1 MQLNRTLLDDIQL
14 GDMYDRIDPHSQTR
28 GSYNHIF
35 YVLRLH
41 PEVHNIISRVE
52 SGENTDDL
60 IEGEISQAIS
70 TLFHENLHWWQYI
83 GSTSGLIMSLSLPAQ
98 ISSSLTYFK
107 QCLELSG
114 NKKPIS
120 IYSDNN
126 PRDNLTDDPE
136 FMAINHILNNFH
148 DVLYYKIRVKRPS
161 YIKEICEE
169 KYFESI
175 GHSFHISYATS
186 VGLLATT
193 FDTEYSFLP
202 NPNIWTDRFIDLN
215 EREVD
220 GFYYGSSIA
229 LPSIGTEDLFEGQAR
244 FNQILFLH
252 IESKK
257 TLNWFQFEQ
266 AGMLHGVYYSA
277 FKLFLKILDEQRPAS
292 VDSPLIALYL
302 LLIDIAINPAE
313 GFPFG
318 IENYESFVKDT
329 DPGTRFMYLCQTV
342 KDKFPEFKTAIEEYS
357 SEEYWKISNSLCE
370 CLGIHSPYEYLSELS
385 EWCSKQESISEL
397 LKENEAFAYASG
409 NLVVRLIFGRFLSLQ
424 QDKLKNPEFFCWPGL
439 YLYGERRS
447 RTTDALY
454 LKHQAIFKENSNMD
468 IAPAMLP
475 GIDEIT
481 LKDTAGF
488 FYGSVTVYELCQQ
501 WILEPGEFKYNLQWL
516 SNTYSR
522 EAMEDWLKTNFIN
535 VFGVSPDDFE
545 IITPTQPI

>member
-1 MQLNRTLLDDIQL
+1 MQLNPVLLDDIQL
-14 GDMYDRIDPHSQTR
+14 GEMYDRIDPDSQTR

-41 PEVHNIISRVE
+41 PEVHKILSRVE

-83 GSTSGLIMSLSLPAQ
+83 GSISGLIMSLSLPAQ

-107 QCLELSG
+107 QYLELSG

-126 PRDNLTDDPE
+126 QRDDLTDDPE
-136 FMAINHILNNFH
+136 FMAINHILNNFY
-148 DVLYYKIRVKRPS
+148 DVLYYKVRVKRPS
-161 YIKEICEE
+161 YMEEICKE

-215 EREVD
+215 ERKVD
-220 GFYYGSSIA
+220 GFYYGSSIT
-229 LPSIGTEDLFEGQAR
+229 LPTIGTEDLFEGQAR
-244 FNQILFLH
+244 FNQILYLH
-252 IESKK
+252 LKSNK

-277 FKLFLKILDEQRPAS
+277 FKLFLRILDEQRPAS

-318 IENYESFVKDT
+318 IENYESFVNDA
-329 DPGTRFMYLCQTV
+329 DPGIRFMYLCKTV
-342 KDKFPEFKTAIEEYS
+342 KDKFPEFKSGIKEYS
-357 SEEYWKISNSLCE
+357 SEEYWTISNSLCE

-385 EWCSKQESISEL
+385 EWCSKQESIIGL
-397 LKENEAFAYASG
+397 LKENESFIYGSG

-424 QDKLKNPEFFCWPGL
+424 QDKFNNPEFFCWPGL
-439 YLYGERRS
+439 YLHGDRKS

-454 LKHQAIFKENSNMD
+454 LKHQAIFKENLNMD

-475 GIDEIT
+475 GIDEKT
-481 LKDTAGF
+481 LKDTSGF
-488 FYGSVTVYELCQQ
+488 FMEEL
-501 WILEPGEFKYNLQWL
+501 LYMNFA
-516 SNTYSR
+516 SNGY
-522 EAMEDWLKTNFIN
+522 
-535 VFGVSPDDFE
+535 
-545 IITPTQPI
+545 